1 MLYVAQDLPDTE
13 IGKQAQLLN
22 KVSTATQNWNLS
34 LWVLELTLPHPGI
47 TLPSLLG
54 W

>member
-1 MLYVAQDLPDTE
+1 MYIAQDLPDTE
-13 IGKQAQLLN
+13 IGKQAQLLTP
-22 KVSTATQNWNLS
+22 VSTATQDWNLG
-34 LWVLELTLPHPGI
+34 LWALSHLGI